1 MRDLGR
7 VGRYRFRRSSWYDYS
22 WDWALASIF
31 ALVLLAGAAF
41 LARMTIFAS
50 HPQTAAILDDA
61 TTGQGG
67 GRSHSHL
74 PD

>member
-41 LARMTIFAS
+41 LARMTIFAP

>member
-1 MRDLGR
+1 MRDLDRSAG
-7 VGRYRFRRSSWYDYS
+7 YRFRRSSWYDYS

-31 ALVLLAGAAF
+31 ALVLLAGAVF
-41 LARMTIFAS
+41 LARMTIFSS

-67 GRSHSHL
+67 GPSQSHAR
-74 PD
+74 D